1 MEDMILR
8 FPHLGVQI
16 FWSLLNCRSVDLG
29 KTFLKE
35 KSLSMIGLLSW
46 GCSMDIG
53 RLCQHVWIGL
63 KTILTLLCISS
74 NVEVFITTFLTRG
87 LLFQVI
93 WRICNQKQNFKK
105 KVIKGWVATYLLA
118 ARTYTPHQHAPRMQ
132 VCVQTVLECLLHA
145 HMRLHIASV
154 CECLRTFATHSSE
167 ITYSSDGLNKICKM
181 FHWLKS
187 WIIWQFARNLWE
199 FVKNSYLHCK
209 WLC

>member
-1 MEDMILR
+1 
-8 FPHLGVQI
+8 
-16 FWSLLNCRSVDLG
+16 
-29 KTFLKE
+29 
-35 KSLSMIGLLSW
+35 
-46 GCSMDIG
+46 MDIG

-93 WRICNQKQNFKK
+93 WRICNQKQNFMKRLS
-105 KVIKGWVATYLLA
+105 KGELQLIFWPHAH
-118 ARTYTPHQHAPRMQ
+118 TPHTSTHLACKR

-167 ITYSSDGLNKICKM
+167 ITYSSDGLNKICKL

>member
-93 WRICNQKQNFKK
+93 WRICNQKQNFMKRLS
-105 KVIKGWVATYLLA
+105 KGELQLIFWPHAHTPHTSTHLA
-118 ARTYTPHQHAPRMQ
+118 CKRVCVCANCFRVLIARTHA
-132 VCVQTVLECLLHA
+132 TA
-145 HMRLHIASV
+145 
-154 CECLRTFATHSSE
+154 
-167 ITYSSDGLNKICKM
+167 
-181 FHWLKS
+181 
-187 WIIWQFARNLWE
+187 
-199 FVKNSYLHCK
+199 HCK
-209 WLC
+209 CVRVLTHIRNSFFRDYV